1 MRTIALIDVNNFYVS
16 CERIFNPKLEN
27 KPVVVLSNN
36 DGCAISRSNEA
47 KKVGIKMGEP
57 WFKLRKLAKQY
68 NVVAQ
73 SSNYTLYADMSSRVM
88 TILSQFSPD
97 QEVYSIDECFL
108 DLTSFKHQDLIKF
121 GQKIKQTIKQWIGLP
136 VCIGMGST
144 KTLAKLA
151 NHIAKK
157 HSVFHGVCNLNLM
170 DQETADTWLSQINV
184 KEVWGIGR
192 QLAPKLNALG
202 IQSVLDLKNADP
214 TRMRQFFS
222 VVVEKT
228 ICELRGIVCI
238 ELEDMNEPKK
248 EIMCSRSFGQRITEL
263 YELEEAVSSYVT
275 RAAEKLRAQQSI
287 AAVVYV
293 YIRTSPY
300 GTKKQYV
307 NEVNIPLFKPS
318 DNTLQLNNAA
328 LLGLKYLYKKG
339 YQYQKAGIML
349 CQLSSKHI
357 LQESLFSDTSPNN
370 QMKVMDAI
378 NHRWKNKLKLGSVG
392 INQKWKMKSGNK
404 SKNYTTHWG
413 ELIQVN

>member
-228 ICELRGIVCI
+228 IRELRGIVCI

-287 AAVVYV
+287 TAAVYV

-300 GTKKQYV
+300 DTKKQYV

-378 NHRWKNKLKLGSVG
+378 NHRWKNKLKLGSAG

>member
-1 MRTIALIDVNNFYVS
+1 MRTIALVDVNNFYVS

-202 IQSVLDLKNADP
+202 IQSVLNLKNADP

-307 NEVNIPLFKPS
+307 HEVNIPLFKPS

-378 NHRWKNKLKLGSVG
+378 NHRWKNKLKLGSAG

>member
-36 DGCAISRSNEA
+36 DGCAISRSDEA

-88 TILSQFSPD
+88 TMLSQFSPD

-170 DQETADTWLSQINV
+170 DQKTADTWLSQINV

-192 QLAPKLNALG
+192 RLAPKLNALG
-202 IQSVLDLKNADP
+202 IQSVRDLKNADP
-214 TRMRQFFS
+214 TKMRQLFS
-222 VVVEKT
+222 IMMEKT
-228 ICELRGIVCI
+228 IRELRGTVCI

-248 EIMCSRSFGQRITEL
+248 EIICSRSFGQRITAL

-287 AAVVYV
+287 AAAVYV

-300 GTKKQYV
+300 DTKKQYV
-307 NEVNIPLFKPS
+307 NEVNVPLLKPS

-378 NHRWKNKLKLGSVG
+378 NHRWKNKLKLGSAG

>member
-88 TILSQFSPD
+88 TILSQYSPD

-170 DQETADTWLSQINV
+170 DQETADKWLSQINV

-192 QLAPKLNALG
+192 QLAPKLNVLG

-214 TRMRQFFS
+214 TKMRQLFS
-222 VVVEKT
+222 VVMEKT
-228 ICELRGIVCI
+228 IRELRGIVCI
-238 ELEDMNEPKK
+238 ELENMNVPKK
-248 EIMCSRSFGQRITEL
+248 EIICSRSFGQRITEL

-287 AAVVYV
+287 AAAVYV

-378 NHRWKNKLKLGSVG
+378 NHRWKNKLKLGSAG

>member
-88 TILSQFSPD
+88 TILSQYSPD

-170 DQETADTWLSQINV
+170 DQETADKWLSQINV

-192 QLAPKLNALG
+192 QLAPKLNVLG

-214 TRMRQFFS
+214 TKMRQLFS
-222 VVVEKT
+222 IVMEKT
-228 ICELRGIVCI
+228 IRELRGIVCI
-238 ELEDMNEPKK
+238 ELEDMNVPKK
-248 EIMCSRSFGQRITEL
+248 EIICSRSFGQRITEL

-378 NHRWKNKLKLGSVG
+378 NHRWKNKLKLGSAG

>member
-192 QLAPKLNALG
+192 QLAPKLNALE

-214 TRMRQFFS
+214 TRMRQLFS

-228 ICELRGIVCI
+228 IRELRGIVCI

-328 LLGLKYLYKKG
+328 LLGLKYLYKKD

-378 NHRWKNKLKLGSVG
+378 NHRWKNKLKLGSAG

>member
-47 KKVGIKMGEP
+47 KKVGVKMGEP

-68 NVVAQ
+68 DIVAQ

-170 DQETADTWLSQINV
+170 DQETADKWLSQINV

-192 QLAPKLNALG
+192 QLAPKLNVLG

-214 TRMRQFFS
+214 TRMRQLFN
-222 VVVEKT
+222 VVMEKT
-228 ICELRGIVCI
+228 IRELRGIVCI
-238 ELEDMNEPKK
+238 ELEDMNVPKK
-248 EIMCSRSFGQRITEL
+248 EIICSRSFGQRITEL

-287 AAVVYV
+287 AAAVYV

-300 GTKKQYV
+300 DTKKQYV

-378 NHRWKNKLKLGSVG
+378 NHRWKNKLKLGSAG